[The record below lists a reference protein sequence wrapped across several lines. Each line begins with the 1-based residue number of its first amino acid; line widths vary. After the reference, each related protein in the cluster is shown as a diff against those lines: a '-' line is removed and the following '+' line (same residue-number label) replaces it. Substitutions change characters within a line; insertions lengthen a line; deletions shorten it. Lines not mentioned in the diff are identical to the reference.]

1 MMNIELNEYRSSDDE
16 SDTCETT
23 SGLQN
28 VRSIGGRVAPE
39 GRRGGGMPAPTM
51 PIVLSPDAAAAL
63 SQEHGTQSF
72 HYDPMVR
79 EECSGTSTISAEQVA
94 RVTEITGDYRTT
106 AWRAP
111 DDIRRREWAHRALEA
126 AFADEPR
133 RL

>member
-1 MMNIELNEYRSSDDE
+1 
-16 SDTCETT
+16 
-23 SGLQN
+23 
-28 VRSIGGRVAPE
+28 
-39 GRRGGGMPAPTM
+39 M

-63 SQEHGTQSF
+63 SHEHGNQTF

-79 EECSGTSTISAEQVA
+79 EECPGTSTISAEQVA
-94 RVTEITGDYRTT
+94 RVTEIMSDYRTT
-106 AWRAP
+106 AWRDP